1 MGPCS
6 NPLYSKRFLR
16 SLLIKKS
23 FLYVSLSKNL
33 NLPNYTTIYNRTL
46 TISNRTVLYAGLESY
61 TTEKGYIKRVEG
73 NKIVVEGIDILDGTP
88 LLDIKPYIEKFDTVK
103 ESTSG
108 WLQASDEGISKKRSD
123 NRFG

>member
-1 MGPCS
+1 MEES
-6 NPLYSKRFLR
+6 SLYL
-16 SLLIKKS
+16 
-23 FLYVSLSKNL
+23 SLSRYLKL
-33 NLPNYTTIYNRTL
+33 LDYTTIYSRKL
-46 TISNRTVLYAGLESY
+46 TISNRAVLYAGLESY

-108 WLQASDEGISKKRSD
+108 WLQASDEEISKKRSD
-123 NRFG
+123 NRFR